1 MKVSSRIPFLWPTI
15 LYYKNSNCENI
26 LFKHHKKLGKSFIC
40 LFFEWIHS
48 IKKFL
53 ALKNTIE
60 QNKFHS
66 QAPPSMKSVLQA
78 CWLVTTAFG
87 DLIVV
92 ILSLSKPVD
101 GVVSYL
107 LYNAF
112 CRTRNNFKLE
122 TRNSLKFNLLH
133 ERLIFTEREIGLN
146 W

>member
-1 MKVSSRIPFLWPTI
+1 
-15 LYYKNSNCENI
+15 
-26 LFKHHKKLGKSFIC
+26 
-40 LFFEWIHS
+40 
-48 IKKFL
+48 
-53 ALKNTIE
+53 
-60 QNKFHS
+60 
-66 QAPPSMKSVLQA
+66 MKSVLQA

-146 W
+146 